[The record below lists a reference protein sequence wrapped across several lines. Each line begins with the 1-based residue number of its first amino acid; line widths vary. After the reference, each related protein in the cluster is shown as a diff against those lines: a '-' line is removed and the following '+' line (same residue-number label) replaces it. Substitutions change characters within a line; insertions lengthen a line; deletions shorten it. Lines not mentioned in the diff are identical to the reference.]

1 MRDASIT
8 GSSTVRSSGNESLF
22 LSTSRALAGLRPRG
36 GLLNRLVGMYPDRVV
51 GVFPEGTSYTEPCI
65 MQVKE
70 GAAWV
75 ALEYCRWMRESGGQN
90 GQPIKIIPVGI
101 AYTDKTQYLSR
112 VSIKAIRFFS
122 PRTFKRGVGRSTCSM
137 YPYNRNGT
145 SANSLKATANLSSW
159 LISKMNTTPQSNL
172 TTTRGCE
179 PLLQS

>member
-101 AYTDKTQYLSR
+101 TYTDKTQYLSR
-112 VSIKAIRFFS
+112 VSIKAIRF
-122 PRTFKRGVGRSTCSM
+122 PHGHLNVALAGLRAVCIHII
-137 YPYNRNGT
+137 
-145 SANSLKATANLSSW
+145 ATAPP
-159 LISKMNTTPQSNL
+159 LIHSKLWQTSHL
-172 TTTRGCE
+172 G
-179 PLLQS
+179 